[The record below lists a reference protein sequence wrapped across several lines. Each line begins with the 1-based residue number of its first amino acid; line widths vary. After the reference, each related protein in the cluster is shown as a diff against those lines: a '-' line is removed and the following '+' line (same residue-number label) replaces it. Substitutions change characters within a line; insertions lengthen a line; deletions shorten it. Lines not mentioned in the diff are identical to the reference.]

1 MTIPNKIEKNITF
14 FRQSQSQSKKDIF
27 YVVFHLKVTAFIWAF
42 ESGCVVI
49 SLLHHCSFKWCWQT
63 FKIY

>member
-14 FRQSQSQSKKDIF
+14 FFHQSQSQSKKDIF
-27 YVVFHLKVTAFIWAF
+27 YVVFHLKMTASIWTF

-49 SLLHHCSFKWCWQT
+49 SMLHLTIGYASN
-63 FKIY
+63 

>member
-1 MTIPNKIEKNITF
+1 MTIPNKIEKKCDI

-27 YVVFHLKVTAFIWAF
+27 YVVFHLKMTASIWTF

-49 SLLHHCSFKWCWQT
+49 SMLH
-63 FKIY
+63 